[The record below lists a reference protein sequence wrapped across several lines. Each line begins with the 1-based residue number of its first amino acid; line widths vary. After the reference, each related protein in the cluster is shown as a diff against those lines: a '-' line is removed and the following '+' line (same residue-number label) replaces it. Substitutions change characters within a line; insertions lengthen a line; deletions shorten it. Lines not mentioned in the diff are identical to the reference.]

1 MDVNTAVDYSF
12 KAQVLLSS
20 VMTVNCSR
28 LMHLYTTFTIKK
40 NQVYAIVQLNQTTL
54 GEVGTESAKCKIE
67 FTSKL
72 ILSECVRAD
81 PP

>member
-1 MDVNTAVDYSF
+1 MGVNTAMDYSF

-20 VMTVNCSR
+20 MITVNCSR
-28 LMHLYTTFTIKK
+28 LSICIWHLPLKK
-40 NQVYAIVQLNQTTL
+40 KSGLCNCAAKSNNISKI
-54 GEVGTESAKCKIE
+54 GAESAKCKIE

-81 PP
+81 FS